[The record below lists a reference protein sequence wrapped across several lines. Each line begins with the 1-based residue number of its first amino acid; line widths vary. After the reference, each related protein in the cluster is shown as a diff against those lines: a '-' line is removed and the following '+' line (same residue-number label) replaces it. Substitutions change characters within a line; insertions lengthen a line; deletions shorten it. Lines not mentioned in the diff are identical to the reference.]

1 MVRIL
6 SLLVLSFLYGNGI
19 VIKDQWLRPGAEKMA
34 TALYFTI
41 ENRGVSADTLY
52 AVESEISSMIQIHET
67 YSQGDMMGMREIKE
81 LVVEPGSEIRLEPGG
96 NHIMVMKLKR
106 DLIRGEKIKFLL
118 HFKHAGEKPII
129 AEVKE

>member
-6 SLLVLSFLYGNGI
+6 SLLVLFFLSGNGI

-41 ENRGVSADTLY
+41 ENSSDSADTLY
-52 AVESEISSMIQIHET
+52 AVESDISSMIQMHET

-81 LVVEPGSEIRLEPGG
+81 LIIEPGSEIRLEPGG
-96 NHIMVMKLKR
+96 NHIMVMKLKK
-106 DLIRGEKIKFLL
+106 DLKKGETIKFIL
-118 HFKHAGEKPII
+118 HLKHAGEIPII